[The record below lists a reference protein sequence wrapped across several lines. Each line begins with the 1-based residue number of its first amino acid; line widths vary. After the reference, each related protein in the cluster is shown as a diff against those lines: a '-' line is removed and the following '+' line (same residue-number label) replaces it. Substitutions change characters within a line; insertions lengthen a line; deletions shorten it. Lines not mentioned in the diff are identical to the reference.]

1 MAPSLL
7 IAAALAAALP
17 WGAAPV
23 NDVAFDAPGAH
34 DVAALR
40 SAFGV
45 APGATLSRIDVRRGV
60 QALLATGDVEDVVV
74 TVETGETGVA
84 ITVRVQ
90 VALRLSGLELVG
102 LTDKPKRAVADA
114 LKLPLGA
121 PLRIADLE
129 QRLARA
135 ETALRDEHGFPDA
148 VLEPELT
155 FALATGEVAVRVR
168 GLLGPPRLLRDLAVE
183 GVDIE
188 IAELWRLCSLER
200 DQRLGSGPIAGARRR
215 LAEHLRR
222 DGYWEAEVEPPELLP
237 RADGVGLLLRAT
249 RGPRYRLEAEGI
261 KPDKALARE
270 ALLFLSGEEPFE
282 EIALDA
288 YVRRTRLFLQR
299 QGRLLA
305 DVAMEV
311 REGEGE
317 RVLRLV
323 ARRTGKVRI
332 NEVRLLGELP
342 VPAGELS
349 AKIGVHEGGRLRRL
363 TAEPVDED
371 TLADDADSLVATLRE
386 LGYADARVAPARI
399 VEAGGGV
406 AIEFDVDHGARTLT
420 GAVEVTGLPPA
431 VEVPG
436 LPLVTG
442 GPWSAAALA
451 DSRAALA
458 TALDNAGY
466 LGGEITETHECA
478 EQRCDVRFEARPGT
492 LITID
497 RVVISGLGRTSRAVV
512 ERVLDLEPGRVAELD
527 EVLAAQRRLSALGIF
542 ERVNLRPIPGQDS
555 GERRGFMVDV
565 AEGKTRAF
573 GFGLGWNSEDSIRAS
588 LNWAEAN
595 LLGTGRSLAV
605 ELRGSSRE
613 QFVQTSVRESEN
625 LGLLPV
631 PAWLSLY
638 YQREVHD
645 DYSVTR
651 HGAWLEFGNRMR
663 RPLRALLR
671 YDYSIV
677 GNDAPPEIQSDLE
690 REEQDLALSSLTPIL
705 EWDTRDDLFS
715 PRRGMLASA
724 QLTSSFD
731 FLGAD
736 ASLDRLILSLA
747 GFAPVGRSVVA
758 VSVRTGGINPRDPC
772 EVPCPTDNLRVPVAT
787 RFYAGGR
794 VTHRAFPTDGL
805 GTPDVFDAEGRPIG
819 GGGQLIANLEWRS
832 PLLLDV
838 VGGHAFVDGGNV
850 WPSWHDIDAG
860 ALRWGAGLGLR
871 VDTPV
876 GPFRL
881 EYGWK
886 LDRLP
891 GESPGEWFFS
901 FGNPF

>member
-1 MAPSLL
+1 MGPSVL

-17 WGAAPV
+17 WAVAPV
-23 NDVAFDAPGAH
+23 NDVVFDAPGAR
-34 DVAALR
+34 DVAELR
-40 SAFGV
+40 SAFGIP
-45 APGATLSRIDVRRGV
+45 AGAVLSRTDVRRGV
-60 QALLATGDVEDVVV
+60 QALLATGEVEDVVV
-74 TVETGETGVA
+74 EVDPGDGGV
-84 ITVRVQ
+84 TLEVHVQ
-90 VALRLSGLELVG
+90 VALRLRRLDVVG
-102 LTDKPKRAVADA
+102 LSDKPKRVVSDA

-121 PLRIADLE
+121 PLRVADFE
-129 QRLARA
+129 QRLAQA
-135 ETALRDEHGFPDA
+135 EAALRDEQGYPDA
-148 VLEPELT
+148 VLEPELA
-155 FALATGEVAVRVR
+155 FDLAAGEVTVLVH
-168 GLLGPPRLLRDLAVE
+168 GLLGSPRLLRDVVVE
-183 GVDIE
+183 GTE
-188 IAELWRLCSLER
+188 IDRAEIWKVCSLEAG
-200 DQRLGSGPIAGARRR
+200 QRLGSGAIVGARRR

-222 DGYWEAEVEPPELLP
+222 QGHWEAEVEPPELVP
-237 RADGVGLLLRAT
+237 RDDGVGLRLRAAL
-249 RGPRYRLEAEGI
+249 GSRYRLETDGI

-282 EIALDA
+282 EVALDA

-305 DVAMEV
+305 EVTMDVV
-311 REGEGE
+311 EGEGE
-317 RVLRLV
+317 RVLRLT
-323 ARRTGKVRI
+323 ARRTGKTKI
-332 NEVRLLGELP
+332 KEVRLLGDLP
-342 VPAGELS
+342 VPAAEL
-349 AKIGVHEGGRLRRL
+349 AARIGVHEGGMIRRL

-371 TLADDADSLVATLRE
+371 TLADDADSVVATLRR

-399 VEAGGGV
+399 VEVEGGV
-406 AIEFDVDHGARTLT
+406 AIEFAVDQGPRTLT
-420 GAVEVTGLPPA
+420 GSVEVIGLPAA
-431 VEVPG
+431 VAAPD

-442 GPWSAAALA
+442 GPWSAEALA
-451 DSRAALA
+451 DARAALG

-466 LGGEITETHECA
+466 LEGEIAESHECA
-478 EQRCDVRFEARPGT
+478 ELRCDVRFEARPGT

-497 RVVISGLGRTSRAVV
+497 RVVISGLGRTSRVV
-512 ERVLDLEPGRVAELD
+512 VSRVLDLEPGRVAELD

-542 ERVNLRPIPGQDS
+542 ERVNLRPIPGQAG
-555 GERRGFMVDV
+555 GERRGIVVDV

-573 GFGLGWNSEDSIRAS
+573 GFGVGWNNEDSLRAS

-595 LLGTGRSLAV
+595 LLGTGRSLAA
-605 ELRGSSRE
+605 ELRGSRRE
-613 QFVQTSVRESEN
+613 QFVQASLRESAS

-631 PAWLSLY
+631 PAWFSLF
-638 YQREVHD
+638 YQREVHA

-651 HGAWLEFGNRMR
+651 HGAWLEFGDRLR

-724 QLTSSFD
+724 QLLSSFE

-736 ASLDRLILSLA
+736 ASLDRLILAFA
-747 GFAPVGRSVVA
+747 GFAPLGRSVVA
-758 VSVRTGGINPRDPC
+758 ASLRTGGIHPRDEC
-772 EVPCPTDNLRVPVAT
+772 ADPCPSDNLRVPIAT

-805 GTPDVFDAEGRPIG
+805 GTPELFDAEGRPIG
-819 GGGQLIANLEWRS
+819 GGGQLIANFEWRF
-832 PLLLDV
+832 PLFSV
-838 VGGHAFVDGGNV
+838 IGGNAFVDGGNV
-850 WPSWHDIDAG
+850 WPTWREIDLG
-860 ALRWGAGLGLR
+860 QLRWGAGVGLR

-886 LDRLP
+886 LDREI
-891 GESPGEWFFS
+891 GESRGEWFFS